1 MLEQLELVVTGLN
14 IMQSDSSH
22 LGDAMNTWLMLSS
35 SPVLTDDLK
44 TEIKARMEKAIT
56 PPHILAYMVM
66 NKSNSDLTV
75 DQKQA
80 AMDYVEQIDPQL
92 QAVLGSWLHSRS
104 RTTQSSLQLLL
115 KA

>member
-1 MLEQLELVVTGLN
+1 MLEQLELVATGLN

-35 SPVLTDDLK
+35 SSVLTDDLK
-44 TEIKARMEKAIT
+44 TEIKARMENAIT
-56 PPHILAYMVM
+56 PPHMLAYMVM